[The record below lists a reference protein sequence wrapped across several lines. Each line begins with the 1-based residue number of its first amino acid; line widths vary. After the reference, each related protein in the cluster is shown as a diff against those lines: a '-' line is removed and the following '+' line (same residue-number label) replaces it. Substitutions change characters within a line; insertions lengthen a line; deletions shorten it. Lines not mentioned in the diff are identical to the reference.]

1 MYTRPHRTN
10 SRMAVV
16 LFALASLIA
25 TSFSAVLV
33 WGPTLTPVLVV
44 AALAASG
51 ALLAGL
57 ARLRELIREW
67 RWNAGHRLH

>member
-1 MYTRPHRTN
+1 MYTRTSP
-10 SRMAVV
+10 RMAIV
-16 LFALASLIA
+16 LFALASLAA

-33 WGPTLTPVLVV
+33 WGATLTPLLIG

-57 ARLRELIREW
+57 AWLRDIIREW